1 MKTLLSTIMAGVFLC
16 GVSAT
21 IHAQTNSHLIASV
34 DDAQW
39 GPAPPMLPAGAQI
52 AVLAGNPT
60 QAVPYTIRLKF
71 PAHYAIPA
79 HSHPTDEHVV
89 VVSGALTFGMGDK
102 RCRDEQDAR
111 GRRLRSHARAHESLC
126 LHR

>member
-1 MKTLLSTIMAGVFLC
+1 MKTLLSTLIARRHFVRCFGL
-16 GVSAT
+16 AY
-21 IHAQTNSHLIASV
+21 AQNNSHVIASV
-34 DDAQW
+34 NDAQW

-79 HSHPTDEHVV
+79 HSHPTDENVV
-89 VVSGALTFGMGDK
+89 VVSGALGLRDGRQARP
-102 RCRDEQDAR
+102 RCRDKI
-111 GRRLRSHARAHESLC
+111 RRSRQAASLLC
-126 LHR
+126 RPA